1 MRMLL
6 PIAAAFA
13 LAACGSQATNDTV
26 ATDANATGMATTEPM
41 DMSGNNMM
49 MNDMAGANAMAAGGG
64 AVTVTV
70 NGVRANGGPVLVALQ
85 NSGNFLQA
93 AGAYT
98 TTAQPTGTSVTATI
112 QGVAPGR
119 YAAAAVQDTDG
130 DGTATI
136 GAQGPSEPWGLS
148 GTPQTTGAP
157 TFEPAAFEVA
167 ASGGEATVTLRA
179 R

>member
-6 PIAAAFA
+6 PIAAALA
-13 LAACGSQATNDTV
+13 LTACGGQAANETAATN
-26 ATDANATGMATTEPM
+26 AGATGTAATEPM
-41 DMSGNNMM
+41 DMSGGNATAG
-49 MNDMAGANAMAAGGG
+49 NDMTAAGG

-98 TTAQPTGTSVTATI
+98 TTVQPTGTSVTATI
-112 QGVAPGR
+112 QDVAPGR
-119 YAAAAVQDTDG
+119 YAAAVVQDTDG

-167 ASGGEATVTLRA
+167 ATGGEATVTLQA
-179 R
+179 K

>member
-6 PIAAAFA
+6 PIAAVFA
-13 LAACGSQATNDTV
+13 LTACGGQTANETAATNV
-26 ATDANATGMATTEPM
+26 GATEPM
-41 DMSGNNMM
+41 DMSGNNA
-49 MNDMAGANAMAAGGG
+49 MANGTAGGDAMAAGG

-98 TTAQPTGTSVTATI
+98 TTVQPTGTSVTASI

-119 YAAAAVQDTDG
+119 YAAAVVQDTDG

-167 ASGGEATVTLRA
+167 ATGGEATVTLQA
-179 R
+179 K